1 MLLECAGNRFYC
13 RFPRKNVVEFNR
25 NGICYMKKILF
36 VLTSIVLAA
45 GIVYTAAGSKEQPN
59 NLVKKDSEQLLAR
72 MGDPGSGMG

>member
-1 MLLECAGNRFYC
+1 
-13 RFPRKNVVEFNR
+13 
-25 NGICYMKKILF
+25 MKKILF

-45 GIVYTAAGSKEQPN
+45 GIVYTAAGSKKQPN